1 MQFSFIFF
9 SHFILS
15 FAGFLCLGIYLCRGT
30 WRNVLRQPLAL
41 GLALIA
47 AGHVAGSHGMIGTA
61 SYSVL
66 VLLFAGLF
74 IKGFRA
80 EDFVPSEVRGGHNA
94 FSLLAGAALF
104 GLTVQLHGVLFG
116 VPVFQLV
123 K

>member
-1 MQFSFIFF
+1 MQFSFSFF

-30 WRNVLRQPLAL
+30 WRNVLRQPLVL
-41 GLALIA
+41 GVALIA
-47 AGHVAGSHGMIGTA
+47 VGHVVGPHGMIG
-61 SYSVL
+61 SLVYIML

-74 IKGFRA
+74 VRGFRA
-80 EDFVPSEVRGGHNA
+80 ADFVPSEVRGGHDA

>member
-1 MQFSFIFF
+1 MQFSFSFF

-15 FAGFLCLGIYLCRGT
+15 FAGFLFLGIYLCRGS
-30 WRNVLRQPLAL
+30 WRNVLRQPLML

-47 AGHVAGSHGMIGTA
+47 AGHVVGSHGMIGTI
-61 SYSVL
+61 SYIAL

-74 IKGFRA
+74 IRRFCA
-80 EDFVPSEVRGGHNA
+80 ADFTPSEVRGGHNA

>member
-1 MQFSFIFF
+1 MQFSFSFF

-15 FAGFLCLGIYLCRGT
+15 LTGFLCLGIYLCRGS

-47 AGHVAGSHGMIGTA
+47 AGHVVGSHGMIGTV
-61 SYSVL
+61 SYILL
-66 VLLFAGLF
+66 VLLLVGLF

-80 EDFVPSEVRGGHNA
+80 TDFVPSEVRNGHNT
-94 FSLLAGAALF
+94 FSLLVGAALF
-104 GLTVQLHGVLFG
+104 GLTVQLHDVLFG